1 MPQDKHLS
9 LPEITIDQLENIC
22 DLYGLSDVQA
32 VILAVDRLS
41 RNLNPRDRT
50 QEARNA
56 QLEAYMLA
64 NDGDESGSVEQVIPD
79 DV

>member
-1 MPQDKHLS
+1 MPQDVKFT
-9 LPEITIDQLENIC
+9 LPEITLGQLENIC
-22 DLYGLSDVQA
+22 DLYGLTDVQA

-50 QEARNA
+50 QEARTA

-64 NDGDESGSVEQVIPD
+64 NDGDESGTVEQVTAD